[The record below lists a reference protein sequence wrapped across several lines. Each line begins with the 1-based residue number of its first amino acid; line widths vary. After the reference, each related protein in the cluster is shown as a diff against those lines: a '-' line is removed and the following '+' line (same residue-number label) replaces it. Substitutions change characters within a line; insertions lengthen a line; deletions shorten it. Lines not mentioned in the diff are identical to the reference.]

1 MLAADLILCKILQNK
16 DLHIVKTNGLE
27 GKHFQNREPEFN
39 YIMDHFKQYGNV
51 PDPIVLLSHLTIM
64 ELLGHKNI
72 ETTMRYAHVIPGKK
86 MEAIKKLITYKN

>member
-1 MLAADLILCKILQNK
+1 MKILKNIK
-16 DLHIVKTNGLE
+16 TKAPYVDIKKSFNIVREYADIEDFRFHDLRHTFATRLVMAGVD
-27 GKHFQNREPEFN
+27 F
-39 YIMDHFKQYGNV
+39 
-51 PDPIVLLSHLTIM
+51 LTIM